1 MTFAPRPIPHRR
13 TAPAFHPL
21 PSRSPLRALLAAS
34 ALALFS
40 TIACAQGGALAGP
53 KVLEPGEK
61 PRPTLVERGI
71 DGKVKLPDTT
81 PEEAAAELLDLTK
94 EQRKAVDAVIA
105 QRSKKMED
113 FVMENLDLLTKFGQ
127 AEGSGDKKDQIK
139 LLLEAAGK
147 LEWVWQKG
155 PFEKQVRAALPV
167 DKQGDFDRLLTEF
180 WGAVVADRR
189 AVVKEDGTKPNKI
202 EVMVGAKLESV
213 GKEIERAAQRAFG
226 SGELIYRKAMEG
238 IELGPDQAEKIRV
251 LWDDYWQR
259 TKGEGSESQ
268 NVAMVFKILPLL
280 TKEQQARF
288 IKNLKALG

>member
-1 MTFAPRPIPHRR
+1 MTMLTQICTLSVPVMVLSLAGVAFAQSTNP
-13 TAPAFHPL
+13 TPA
-21 PSRSPLRALLAAS
+21 A
-34 ALALFS
+34 
-40 TIACAQGGALAGP
+40 TDGGALAGP
-53 KVLEPGEK
+53 TVLEGKEK
-61 PRPTLVERGI
+61 PRATLVSRGI

-81 PEEAAAELLDLTK
+81 PEEAAADLIDLTK
-94 EQRKAVDAVIA
+94 DERKAVVAVIA

-127 AEGSGDKKDQIK
+127 AEGSGDKADQIR

-155 PFEKQVRAALPV
+155 PFEKQVRSAIPV
-167 DKQGDFDRLLTEF
+167 AKQGEFDRLLTEF

-189 AVVKEDGTKPNKI
+189 AVVKEDGTKPNKV
-202 EVMVGAKLESV
+202 EVMIGAKLESV

-238 IELGPDQAEKIRV
+238 IELSPDQAEKIRP
-251 LWDDYWQR
+251 LWDDYWER
-259 TKGEGSESQ
+259 TKGEGGEPQ

-280 TKEQQARF
+280 DKEQQARF

>member
-1 MTFAPRPIPHRR
+1 MSQLNRLT
-13 TAPAFHPL
+13 PL
-21 PSRSPLRALLAAS
+21 ARSCTLVI
-34 ALALFS
+34 ALALS
-40 TIACAQGGALAGP
+40 TSLLAQSNASPAQPADGGALAGP
-53 KVLEPGEK
+53 TVLEGSEK
-61 PRPTLVERGI
+61 PRATLVSRGI
-71 DGKVKLPDTT
+71 DGKVKVPETT
-81 PEEAAAELLDLTK
+81 PEEAAADLIDLTK
-94 EQRKAVDAVIA
+94 EQRKAVVAVIA

-127 AEGSGDKKDQIK
+127 AEVTGDKRDQIK

-167 DKQGDFDRLLTEF
+167 AKQGEFDRILAEF
-180 WGAVVADRR
+180 WAAIVADRR

-202 EVMVGAKLESV
+202 EVILGAKLESV

-238 IELGPDQAEKIRV
+238 IELNPDQAEKIRL
-251 LWDDYWQR
+251 LWDDYWER
-259 TKGEGSESQ
+259 TKGEGGEPQ

-288 IKNLKALG
+288 IKNVKALG